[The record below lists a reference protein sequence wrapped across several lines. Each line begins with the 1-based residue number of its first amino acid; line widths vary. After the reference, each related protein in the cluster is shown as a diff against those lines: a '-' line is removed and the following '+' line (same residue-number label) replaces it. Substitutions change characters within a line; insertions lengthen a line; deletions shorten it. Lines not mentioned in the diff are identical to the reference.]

1 MSYTTPTLFIVDDDV
16 ALRTAFARAL
26 ERAGYDV
33 VTTTGSPDLIG
44 MIEDRKPAAV
54 LLDNHMPGASGVELI
69 GMIRNRWTPQELPIV
84 LISGSSIQGE
94 IDLAMAAGANDF
106 RRKPVELADL
116 ISTVRA
122 LVEQV
127 AVLSHI
133 EQGANS

>member
-1 MSYTTPTLFIVDDDV
+1 MTSTNPTLIIVDDDV

-26 ERAGYDV
+26 ERSGYDV
-33 VTTTGSPDLIG
+33 LTTTGSPDLIG

-69 GMIRNRWTPQELPIV
+69 GMIRTRWTPQQLPIV

-116 ISTVRA
+116 ISTVRT
-122 LVEQV
+122 LVEPV
-127 AVLSHI
+127 AVLSQI